1 LGCRRYQQVSLLQHR
16 GQSGEEGDEEG
27 SNSEAEQDVRDLV
40 SERDER
46 AARRA
51 MMKEQA

>member
-1 LGCRRYQQVSLLQHR
+1 VVSADE
-16 GQSGEEGDEEG
+16 GKEGDEEG

>member
-1 LGCRRYQQVSLLQHR
+1 LGCRRYQQGSLHQHR
-16 GQSGEEGDEEG
+16 GAVRLEEG

-40 SERDER
+40 SETDERDER

-51 MMKEQA
+51 MMRKHA